1 MIMYRLLSLKLQA
14 PCIIIRS
21 DNRKGKG
28 NLKKKTIDLKKHK
41 TAISLGWQLKEPCR
55 KTEML
60 LVGLGV
66 EIYII

>member
-1 MIMYRLLSLKLQA
+1 MIMYTLLSFKLQA

-28 NLKKKTIDLKKHK
+28 NFKKNIDLKKHK